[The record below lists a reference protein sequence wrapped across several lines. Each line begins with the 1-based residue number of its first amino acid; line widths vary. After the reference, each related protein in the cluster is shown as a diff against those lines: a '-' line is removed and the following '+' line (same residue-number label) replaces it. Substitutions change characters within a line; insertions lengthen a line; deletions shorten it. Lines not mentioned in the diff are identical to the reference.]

1 MSASQAPALSAIAF
15 QLAAALDAYE
25 QDVAV
30 MVRAGFDPDL
40 YQRVS
45 RRMDEMRLY
54 AASLPSL
61 SVPWV
66 EVMIRHFELLH
77 GIWNGVQDPE
87 ADPAQV
93 QALHRELRG
102 AVQRL
107 SRKCVQ
113 LMPAT

>member
-1 MSASQAPALSAIAF
+1 MSASQAPALSAVAF

-25 QDVAV
+25 QDVAG
-30 MVRAGFDPDL
+30 MVRVPFDPEL

-54 AASLPSL
+54 AASLPL
-61 SVPWV
+61 SGAWV
-66 EVMIRHFELLH
+66 EVMIRHFELVH
-77 GIWNGVQDPE
+77 GIWTSTQKGHPDPVRI
-87 ADPAQV
+87 AQ
-93 QALHRELRG
+93 LHRELRH

-113 LMPAT
+113 LMPAA